1 MKMLAKPRL
10 MLAPLALFAPLALVS
25 TPLFAAAKKPPMAAP
40 TAAPMPVAVPMDP
53 AKITAAKAVVDKL
66 WPLGTYDRVMD
77 ATMGGFMDSLMDQIM
92 AMRLTDLVPPEMQKD
107 MPKGPEAKM
116 TFKEIMAKEDPHFV
130 ERMRISST
138 VMNTEMKPILA
149 KWEPAVRDIMAKALG
164 KKFSTTQ
171 LTDLAAFFGTPSGSA
186 FAKEWMV
193 LYLEPEYYL
202 SMKDM
207 IPDLI
212 KIGPGIAKK
221 VEAATAHLPMPKR
234 TYPAGGED
242 MAGAAEAGSAVVD
255 AAEAEM
261 AAGAMDAAKDAAN
274 PEPWTDPANWTAAE
288 RAAYEKLDGEIMTKV
303 EGQMA
308 ISSAA
313 SEKAKARMEKAST
326 AADKKK
332 K

>member
-1 MKMLAKPRL
+1 MTMRFTLGM
-10 MLAPLALFAPLALVS
+10 MLAPLALATVPALAKTAPPPVPVKA
-25 TPLFAAAKKPPMAAP
+25 PMAA
-40 TAAPMPVAVPMDP
+40 AVAMDP
-53 AKITAAKAVVDKL
+53 AKAIAAKAVVDKL
-66 WPLGTYDRVMD
+66 WPLGTYNRVMD

-92 AMRLTDLVPPEMQKD
+92 AMRPTDLVPPEMQKD

-116 TFKEIMAKEDPHFV
+116 TFKEIMSQQDPHFV
-130 ERMRISST
+130 ERMRIST
-138 VMNTEMKPILA
+138 NVMNTEMKPILA
-149 KWEPAVRDIMAKALG
+149 KWEPAVRDIMVKALG

-171 LTDLAAFFGTPSGSA
+171 LTDLASFFGTPSGSA

-212 KIGPGIAKK
+212 KVGPGIAKK
-221 VEAATAHLPMPKR
+221 VEAATAHLPMPKPK
-234 TYPAGGED
+234 YPENVEGDGAAA
-242 MAGAAEAGSAVVD
+242 AGAAEAAI
-255 AAEAEM
+255 
-261 AAGAMDAAKDAAN
+261 DAAN
-274 PEPWTDPANWTAAE
+274 PEPWTDPANWTPAE

-308 ISSAA
+308 ISNAA
-313 SEKAKARMEKAST
+313 SEKAKARMEAE
-326 AADKKK
+326 KKK

>member
-1 MKMLAKPRL
+1 MKMRSKPGL
-10 MLAPLALFAPLALVS
+10 MLAPLVLFAPLALVS
-25 TPLFAAAKKPPMAAP
+25 TPVFAAAKKAPIVAP
-40 TAAPMPVAVPMDP
+40 TPTPMTVAVAMDP
-53 AKITAAKAVVDKL
+53 AKTSAAKAVVDKL

-130 ERMRISST
+130 ERMRIST
-138 VMNTEMKPILA
+138 GVMNTEMKPILA

-221 VEAATAHLPMPKR
+221 VEAATAHLPMPKPK
-234 TYPAGGED
+234 YPAPGEGMAEGED
-242 MAGAAEAGSAVVD
+242 AAAAGASAAEA
-255 AAEAEM
+255 
-261 AAGAMDAAKDAAN
+261 AMDAAN

-313 SEKAKARMEKAST
+313 SEKAKARME
-326 AADKKK
+326 ADKKK